1 MAAQTAQHA
10 QDKLVGSVEAHKEEA
25 KPSAVEQGAEFT
37 PMRNSMLA
45 IHYSNRYVGFAVSR
59 YLQITHHFGRLGDQK
74 DVFEHE
80 LEEEANEEVLQRLA
94 DGVLETAVLVL
105 ADLSLAQ

>member
-37 PMRNSMLA
+37 
-45 IHYSNRYVGFAVSR
+45 
-59 YLQITHHFGRLGDQK
+59 QITHHFGRLGDQK

-80 LEEEANEEVLQRLA
+80 LEKEANEEVLQRLA